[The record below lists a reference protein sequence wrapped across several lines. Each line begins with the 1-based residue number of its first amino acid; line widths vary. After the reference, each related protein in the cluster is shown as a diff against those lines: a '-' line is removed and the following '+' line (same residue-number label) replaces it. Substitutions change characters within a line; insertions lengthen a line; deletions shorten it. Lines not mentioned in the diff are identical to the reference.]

1 MVKISFWFLCMCV
14 VQVRFHI
21 LSEYELHQR
30 RSVGHISDSH
40 LNLQQLSKSLLGLFN
55 LYSANSHE
63 KHTNEAEFRA
73 YYVLLNLGSNNRYQ
87 VERNWFEP
95 LLHTYFLSIYET
107 NIAGAYD
114 TNVLIFHIYCF
125 GTGGL
130 IVIMVPWVYNCID
143 KH

>member
-1 MVKISFWFLCMCV
+1 MCV

-30 RSVGHISDSH
+30 RSVGHVSDSH

-87 VERNWFEP
+87 VEGNK
-95 LLHTYFLSIYET
+95 
-107 NIAGAYD
+107 A
-114 TNVLIFHIYCF
+114 
-125 GTGGL
+125 
-130 IVIMVPWVYNCID
+130 
-143 KH
+143 